1 MAEAGML
8 VGVFGI
14 AVRAPHG
21 IYSAAASTRKCRRL
35 MNAILGALGGKGKLI
50 ISMLLI
56 SKNAGYS

>member
-1 MAEAGML
+1 MAEAGMF

-21 IYSAAASTRKCRRL
+21 FYSAAAGTRKCRRL
-35 MNAILGALGGKGKLI
+35 MNGILGAPGGKGKLI

-56 SKNAGYS
+56 SKDRISN